1 MCKRVVDQTVPVYF
15 VYKVENTFEMSEY
28 IVPAEPRLHLVFILI
43 SMLMIPRLT
52 TLINSSYTVA
62 RGLFRDQR

>member
-43 SMLMIPRLT
+43 SMLMSHDT
-52 TLINSSYTVA
+52 TVNYADEQFLYSRS
-62 RGLFRDQR
+62 GLVP